1 MIPELG
7 NFALALATGLALLL
21 SIYPLLGAYRQ
32 DLKMMAAAR
41 PLAYGL
47 LAMALLAFGCL
58 VYAFIFNDFSVIYV
72 AANSNSQLPVYF
84 RMAAV
89 WGRMKALCCCGLCFC
104 LFGLA
109 QWRRLADKCRW
120 RQLPVC
126 CLYLA

>member
-47 LAMALLAFGCL
+47 LAMALLAFGS
-58 VYAFIFNDFSVIYV
+58 Y
-72 AANSNSQLPVYF
+72 
-84 RMAAV
+84 
-89 WGRMKALCCCGLCFC
+89 GLRIH
-104 LFGLA
+104 L
-109 QWRRLADKCRW
+109 QRL
-120 RQLPVC
+120 
-126 CLYLA
+126 